1 MGKVSLLRISND
13 VVMILYKINYEG
25 IEQGKKINES
35 NIESTSVYVLRND
48 KWLEFFYQET
58 QSPKL

>member
-25 IEQGKKINES
+25 IQQGKKINES
-35 NIESTSVYVLRND
+35 NIESTSVYVQRKE
-48 KWLEFFYQET
+48 KWLEIFYQET
-58 QSPKL
+58 QAPKL

>member
-1 MGKVSLLRISND
+1 MGKVSLLRISHD

-25 IEQGKKINES
+25 FQQGKKINES